1 METKQIT
8 NSSQVI
14 EIGYDK
20 DSKIFVVTYS
30 NKAKY
35 NYYDVEPN
43 LWDKATSA
51 ESTGKFISA
60 FIKPHKFKKVA

>member
-51 ESTGKFISA
+51 SQQVNLYQHSLNHINL
-60 FIKPHKFKKVA
+60 KK